1 MPEQKDIG
9 MPMKED
15 WEILQFDPNKIIHRQ
30 RELGYALVEAQSKYE
45 DLIDLKKPMRDE
57 KSTEFLD
64 GGKGVGESGIRA
76 NASQE
81 YSTTFIKEKL
91 SPARREYLL
100 AKVDYDSFCNW
111 IQLLRSK
118 GANLRTEMQL
128 SGQL

>member
-1 MPEQKDIG
+1 MKEPKDIG

-15 WEILQFDPNKIIHRQ
+15 WEILQFDPNKIVHRQ
-30 RELGYALVEAQSKYE
+30 RELGYILAEKQSKYE
-45 DLIDLKKPMRDE
+45 DLTDLKKPTRDE

-64 GGKGVGESGIRA
+64 GGKGVGESEMRA
-76 NASQE
+76 NASQD
-81 YSTTFIKEKL
+81 YQTTFIKDKL
-91 SPARREYLL
+91 SPARLQYLK
-100 AKVDYDSFCNW
+100 AKVDYESFCNW

>member
-1 MPEQKDIG
+1 MAEQKDIG
-9 MPMKED
+9 MPIKED

-30 RELGYALVEAQSKYE
+30 RELGYVPIEAQSKYE
-45 DLIDLKKPMRDE
+45 DLIDLKKPTRDG

-64 GGKGVGESGIRA
+64 GGKGVGESEIRA

-81 YSTTFIKEKL
+81 YSTTFIKDQL
-91 SPARREYLL
+91 SPARKEYLK
-100 AKVDYDSFCNW
+100 AKIDYDSFCNW